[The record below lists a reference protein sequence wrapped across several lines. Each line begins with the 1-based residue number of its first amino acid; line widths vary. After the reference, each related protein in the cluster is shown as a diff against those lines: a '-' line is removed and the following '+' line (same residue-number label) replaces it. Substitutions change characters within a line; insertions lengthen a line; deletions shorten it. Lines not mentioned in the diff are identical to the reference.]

1 MGKDKNKDGE
11 TATSKTSRDTRDLSQ
26 DREAQDTALAQT
38 IAEAVAREMAKAHAY
53 CQAILNKRGTA
64 TLQTS
69 LKVSSGANGFKVM
82 DPFNWTKDKSIYQ
95 RWQLWSEKVRLAL
108 DAMEGDSEKT
118 KISYFHWIIG
128 ERMGH
133 IESWKNSKTLI
144 SQSAYDELENKEG
157 KYPSEC
163 IESYFTLFELLLA
176 PKSNPLLAVEELHF
190 AKQGS
195 MTSGE
200 FHSHIVKIAKRCKFP
215 NPEAEERAIRDAI
228 FLGMNSQWARDKAIN
243 LMNEE
248 AKELTVEF
256 LMNQLA
262 IEDCNAQHKI
272 LSQLN
277 SSSSVNFAAYDHRQK
292 KGKSNKPKC
301 TNGKNVGQNNSGAR
315 TSSNHNQPSRKPP
328 GMEGKCM
335 RCGKPE
341 HQPGQKCAAKN
352 AKCKECHKIGHFY
365 KVCQSRKRG
374 RRAHLVPTAPPQT
387 EQDTHIN

>member
-1 MGKDKNKDGE
+1 MGKDKHKDGE
-11 TATSKTSRDTRDLSQ
+11 TAATSETSRDTQDLSQ
-26 DREAQDTALAQT
+26 DREARDTTLVQT
-38 IAEAVAREMAKAHAY
+38 ITEAVTREMVKAHAHY
-53 CQAILNKRGTA
+53 QAILNDKSIT

-69 LKVSSGANGFKVM
+69 LKISSGANGLKVM
-82 DPFNWTKDKSIYQ
+82 DPFNWTKNKSIYQ
-95 RWQLWSEKVRLAL
+95 RWQLWSEKDRLTL

-118 KISYFHWIIG
+118 KISYFHHWING
-128 ERMGH
+128 EGMGD

-144 SQSAYDELENKEG
+144 SQSAYDELESKEG
-157 KYPSEC
+157 KYSSEC

-190 AKQGS
+190 AKQGF

-228 FLGMNSQWARDKAIN
+228 FLGMNSQQARDKAIN

-277 SSSSVNFAAYDHRQK
+277 SSSSMNFGAYYHRQ
-292 KGKSNKPKC
+292 
-301 TNGKNVGQNNSGAR
+301 
-315 TSSNHNQPSRKPP
+315 
-328 GMEGKCM
+328 
-335 RCGKPE
+335 
-341 HQPGQKCAAKN
+341 
-352 AKCKECHKIGHFY
+352 
-365 KVCQSRKRG
+365 
-374 RRAHLVPTAPPQT
+374 
-387 EQDTHIN
+387 